1 MWEIIAN
8 YDSFSERPLII
19 HNTKFDIRQWFLITS
34 VQPLQIWFYKDSYL
48 RFSSQQYNLMNYHES
63 VHLTNHAVQKKYTN
77 APRDE
82 RLPVENMW
90 DCHTFQAYL
99 RQIGKSEMWHERIYP
114 GMQKA
119 ITGSMLASQDTMDR
133 RANTFELFGADFMIS
148 EDFFPWLIE
157 INSSPDLAPSTSV
170 TARLCPQCVEDTIK
184 GEFLFCLILYNFY
197 FPLFVVVIDRKA
209 DINADTGSFVMV
221 FKQVIP
227 KTPAYMG
234 LNLSLRGHRIV
245 PKSNKKDRIRISP
258 GRSLQSFIS
267 LTRSNSPLRAR
278 QHSPVIMDLIDCL
291 NLKSKFDQDSEDGS
305 KKPRRD
311 VIYKRPITL
320 SSLSRAR
327 VGQRRSLLRHSTRNG
342 FDEQVE
348 VDAKLDYLRRH
359 TSCGPKLQLEKAA
372 GSSAGDSDTN
382 IGFSNNTNNKEIICL
397 GSKLNDN
404 SLEPEKPSLSASN
417 NSLASSNP
425 NGVDGT
431 SDDLSETTPVQKQ
444 KTVPFHKC
452 KGVDNDITIIRT
464 KIRKST
470 SSTSINRLT
479 CADSQCT
486 DKSGKLSLFG
496 MSLKA
501 WRAKYNNI
509 LRAQKENFPSTTSLI
524 SSKVTHPKVRRR
536 SPRRSPIRLRLLK
549 GHKAD
554 DDEEPVDA

>member
-1 MWEIIAN
+1 M
-8 YDSFSERPLII
+8 
-19 HNTKFDIRQWFLITS
+19 
-34 VQPLQIWFYKDSYL
+34 
-48 RFSSQQYNLMNYHES
+48 
-63 VHLTNHAVQKKYTN
+63 
-77 APRDE
+77 
-82 RLPVENMW
+82 
-90 DCHTFQAYL
+90 
-99 RQIGKSEMWHERIYP
+99 
-114 GMQKA
+114 
-119 ITGSMLASQDTMDR
+119 
-133 RANTFELFGADFMIS
+133 
-148 EDFFPWLIE
+148 
-157 INSSPDLAPSTSV
+157 
-170 TARLCPQCVEDTIK
+170 
-184 GEFLFCLILYNFY
+184 
-197 FPLFVVVIDRKA
+197 VIDRKN
-209 DINADTGSFVMV
+209 DVNADTGSFILVY
-221 FKQVIP
+221 KQVIP

-291 NLKSKFDQDSEDGS
+291 NLKSKFDQETEDIS

-311 VIYKRPITL
+311 MVYKRPITL

-327 VGQRRSLLRHSTRNG
+327 VGQRRSLLRHSTRGG
-342 FDEQVE
+342 FDEQSE

-359 TSCGPKLQLEKAA
+359 TSCGPKLQQLEDGG
-372 GSSAGDSDTN
+372 GSSNDGSDVNGPT
-382 IGFSNNTNNKEIICL
+382 SSREIICL

-404 SLEPEKPSLSASN
+404 SLEPERPSLSASN

-425 NGVDGT
+425 NGGDGLNNT
-431 SDDLSETTPVQKQ
+431 SDDPSETTPVQKP
-444 KTVPFHKC
+444 KMVPFHKC

-470 SSTSINRLT
+470 SSTSINRF
-479 CADSQCT
+479 ASSVQP
-486 DKSGKLSLFG
+486 SPGSSHFYAVG

-509 LRAQKENFPSTTSLI
+509 LRAQKENFPATTGLVSTKSPHQ
-524 SSKVTHPKVRRR
+524 KPRRR